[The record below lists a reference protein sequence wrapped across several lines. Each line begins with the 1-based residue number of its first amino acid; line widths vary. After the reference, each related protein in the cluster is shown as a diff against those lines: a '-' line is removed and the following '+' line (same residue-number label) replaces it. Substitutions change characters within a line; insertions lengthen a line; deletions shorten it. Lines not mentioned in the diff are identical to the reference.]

1 MNSPLDSIR
10 PTTQAELP
18 ALAHVTSR
26 QEQRRKDLPKKPE
39 KKEHRQ
45 QDHATPEI
53 APNEPASSRDNS
65 AGSIDLL
72 A

>member
-26 QEQRRKDLPKKPE
+26 EEQRRKDLPKKPV
-39 KKEHRQ
+39 KKERRQ
-45 QDHATPEI
+45 QVQSPRES
-53 APNEPASSRDNS
+53 APNEPASSGDDS
-65 AGSIDLL
+65 TGSIDLL